1 MISGQ
6 KNFVKILST
15 FFIKV
20 VDIGSLV
27 GYIIKARAEKRSAEN
42 LFGGRDCSLRNKQK
56 HTSRNLSLDSEISK
70 KDIWI
75 TKKKSKEL

>member
-6 KNFVKILST
+6 KNFVKILSI
-15 FFIKV
+15 FFIKA

-70 KDIWI
+70 
-75 TKKKSKEL
+75 

>member
-1 MISGQ
+1 MISGL
-6 KNFVKILST
+6 KNFVKILSI
-15 FFIKV
+15 FFIKA

-70 KDIWI
+70 
-75 TKKKSKEL
+75 

>member
-1 MISGQ
+1 M
-6 KNFVKILST
+6 KILSI

-56 HTSRNLSLDSEISK
+56 HTSRNLSRILRDILR
-70 KDIWI
+70 DIWI
-75 TKKKSKEL
+75 TKEKLSKEL